1 MSDNYHYEDGA
12 IHHDHKKVLH
22 IDTVNDGDIGKLLS
36 AFFKDDAEEAEY
48 KEIVEDEAP
57 NPEHTVTEELPTDD
71 RRLRNEERFHFVHP
85 EVEDDEAWRIHDAVK
100 RLVAHQRVPE
110 ICAYLKELKQKGKVM
125 LPSISAIMYNELVR
139 LGMPTG
145 EGFSEKHFSNSYT
158 K

>member
-22 IDTVNDGDIGKLLS
+22 IDTV
-36 AFFKDDAEEAEY
+36 FFMDNAEEAEY
-48 KEIVEDEAP
+48 EEAVEAETLQPVPAS
-57 NPEHTVTEELPTDD
+57 EEMPMSNSQE
-71 RRLRNEERFHFVHP
+71 RNEERFHFVHP
-85 EVEDDEAWRIHDAVK
+85 EIEDDEAWRIHDAMK

-110 ICAYLKELKQKGKVM
+110 ICAYLKELKQKGKVL
-125 LPSISAIMYNELVR
+125 LPSVSVVMYNELVR

>member
-1 MSDNYHYEDGA
+1 MGFNIKNNYGPNIEVSAGG
-12 IHHDHKKVLH
+12 KVTLVQGKNGLWH
-22 IDTVNDGDIGKLLS
+22 TV
-36 AFFKDDAEEAEY
+36 DAEEAEY

-57 NPEHTVTEELPTDD
+57 HPEHTVTEELPADD

>member
-1 MSDNYHYEDGA
+1 MNEPKININVMPGAQMNGYVKEQNNYFGNVQKITSSEA
-12 IHHDHKKVLH
+12 KENPV
-22 IDTVNDGDIGKLLS
+22 V
-36 AFFKDDAEEAEY
+36 DAEMVTTNKPIHQEAQE
-48 KEIVEDEAP
+48 
-57 NPEHTVTEELPTDD
+57 
-71 RRLRNEERFHFVHP
+71 RNEERFHFVHP

>member
-1 MSDNYHYEDGA
+1 MNEPKININVMPGAQMNGYVKEQNNYFGNVQKITSSEA
-12 IHHDHKKVLH
+12 KENPV
-22 IDTVNDGDIGKLLS
+22 V
-36 AFFKDDAEEAEY
+36 DAEVVTTNKPIHQEAQE
-48 KEIVEDEAP
+48 
-57 NPEHTVTEELPTDD
+57 
-71 RRLRNEERFHFVHP
+71 RNEERFHFVHP

-145 EGFSEKHFSNSYT
+145 EGFSEKHFSNIYT

>member
-1 MSDNYHYEDGA
+1 MNEPKININVMPGAQMNGYVKEQNNYFGNVQKITSSEA
-12 IHHDHKKVLH
+12 KENPV
-22 IDTVNDGDIGKLLS
+22 V
-36 AFFKDDAEEAEY
+36 DAEMVTTNKPIHQEAQE
-48 KEIVEDEAP
+48 
-57 NPEHTVTEELPTDD
+57 
-71 RRLRNEERFHFVHP
+71 RNEERFHFVHP

-100 RLVAHQRVPE
+100 RLVAHQRIPE

>member
-48 KEIVEDEAP
+48 KEIVEDETP
-57 NPEHTVTEELPTDD
+57 HPEHTVTEELPADD

-100 RLVAHQRVPE
+100 RLVAHQRV
-110 ICAYLKELKQKGKVM
+110 YLRYAR
-125 LPSISAIMYNELVR
+125 I
-139 LGMPTG
+139 
-145 EGFSEKHFSNSYT
+145 
-158 K
+158 